1 MKQIPSV
8 RQASA
13 GPGAPIPG
21 DAACWR
27 DWGIVLLLTLGFTI
41 AYVDRTNLSIALA
54 APEFRRAFSLTDV
67 ERGLLSS
74 AFFWSYALLQVPAGF
89 VTDRFGVRWPY
100 AVSFLLWSLVSAATA
115 LAGSFSQFFALR
127 LLLGVGEAIAT
138 PASLRWIA
146 LHIPERQRG
155 LAVAMLFAGAKFGPA
170 IGADLSVRLIRGFG
184 WQGMFL
190 ILGVG
195 SFVFL
200 VPWLAF
206 VREDTP
212 GRKPGENRRN
222 AASLKLASIFR
233 TPLIYGILIGTVAY
247 NYFNYFNLTWLPAY
261 FVERWRMSLAD
272 MGSFTAM
279 GFLGMA
285 AVALVSGALADF
297 MVRRGSDPVRV
308 RKFFTMA
315 GLAVASTEII
325 GSLTAS
331 REVALFFALVS
342 LAGLGMTTANYW
354 ALTQTLIPGAAIGRI
369 SGLQNCAANLAGAIA
384 PAVTGWL
391 IHSTGSY
398 DAPLRAILLVLAAG
412 LTSYL
417 VLVRPCYRPK

>member
-1 MKQIPSV
+1 MLEKSAV
-8 RQASA
+8 AGA
-13 GPGAPIPG
+13 GPHGPVPDTAPR
-21 DAACWR
+21 WR
-27 DWGIVLLLTLGFTI
+27 DWGIVGLLTLGFTI

-54 APEFRRAFSLTDV
+54 TPEFRQAFSLTDV
-67 ERGLLSS
+67 QRGLLSS
-74 AFFWSYALLQVPAGF
+74 AFFWCYAILQVPAGI

-100 AVSFLLWSLVSAATA
+100 AASFLLWSVVSAATA
-115 LAGSFSQFFALR
+115 FAGSFGEFFALR
-127 LLLGVGEAIAT
+127 LLLGVGEAVAT

-155 LAVAMLFAGAKFGPA
+155 LAVALLFSGAKFGPA
-170 IGADLSVRLIRGFG
+170 IGAALSVRLIRGFG

-190 ILGVG
+190 ILGMG
-195 SFVFL
+195 SFLFL
-200 VPWLAF
+200 IPWLAF
-206 VREDTP
+206 VREDAA
-212 GRKPGENRRN
+212 GLKPGANDRN
-222 AASLKLASIFR
+222 KASMKLAAVFR

-261 FVERWRMSLAD
+261 FVERWHMSLSD

-285 AVALVSGALADF
+285 AVAILSGALADF
-297 MVRRGSDPVRV
+297 MVRRGGDPVRV

-315 GLAVASTEII
+315 GLAVASTEIV

-331 REVALFFALVS
+331 REMALVFALVS

-369 SGLQNCAANLAGAIA
+369 SGLQNCAANLAGAVS

-391 IHSTGSY
+391 MHSTGSY
-398 DAPLRAILLVLAAG
+398 DAPLRAILVVLALG
-412 LTSYL
+412 LISYA